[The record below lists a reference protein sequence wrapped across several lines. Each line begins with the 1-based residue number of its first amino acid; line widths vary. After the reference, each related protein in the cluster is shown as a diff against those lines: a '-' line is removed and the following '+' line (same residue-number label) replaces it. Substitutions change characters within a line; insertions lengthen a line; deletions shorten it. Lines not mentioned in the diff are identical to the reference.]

1 MARGGRPRREAR
13 RRREVPRRD
22 LRIRAKGHRQ
32 GDRAAQE
39 EGRGAPPAAKVC
51 DRADVFIAGEFGGWQ
66 AVCLGIL
73 ADKFDAAAKT
83 FPPINELLDA
93 VKASPLAEQADFKN
107 VLKMVMPFLKF
118 KMTEAQ
124 TVGAEALAT
133 KLVFDEAG
141 VLTENMDFVL
151 RSCGLKELRV
161 LRADEEGEER
171 AAAVAGGVKVDQA
184 TPGSPAW
191 HYHAVED
198 LAGAV
203 DGMDIGK

>member
-1 MARGGRPRREAR
+1 M
-13 RRREVPRRD
+13 
-22 LRIRAKGHRQ
+22 
-32 GDRAAQE
+32 
-39 EGRGAPPAAKVC
+39 C

-171 AAAVAGGVKVDQA
+171 AAAVAGGSRWIRRRLGRPRGII
-184 TPGSPAW
+184 TPSKISPAPSTAW
-191 HYHAVED
+191 TSESERRRTSDAARD
-198 LAGAV
+198 
-203 DGMDIGK
+203 D

>member
-1 MARGGRPRREAR
+1 M
-13 RRREVPRRD
+13 
-22 LRIRAKGHRQ
+22 
-32 GDRAAQE
+32 
-39 EGRGAPPAAKVC
+39 C

-124 TVGAEALAT
+124 TVGAEALNDT
-133 KLVFDEAG
+133 LVFDEAG
-141 VLTENMDFVL
+141 VLTENMDFVKA
-151 RSCGLKELRV
+151 CGLGRNCGCCARTRRERSGRRRSQGGQGGSGDAWVARV
-161 LRADEEGEER
+161 ALSRRRRSRRRRRRHGHR
-171 AAAVAGGVKVDQA
+171 KVSGG
-184 TPGSPAW
+184 G
-191 HYHAVED
+191 
-198 LAGAV
+198 
-203 DGMDIGK
+203 